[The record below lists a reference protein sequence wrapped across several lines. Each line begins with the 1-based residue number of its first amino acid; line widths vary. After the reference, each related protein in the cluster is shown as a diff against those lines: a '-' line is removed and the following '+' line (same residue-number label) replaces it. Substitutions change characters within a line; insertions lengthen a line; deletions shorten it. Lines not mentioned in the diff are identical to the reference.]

1 VYMYVV
7 SLALA
12 VRYRVHWT
20 KCYRGHTFIS
30 LSAESLSTLTWSLAR
45 VPGRRDCLLW

>member
-1 VYMYVV
+1 VYKYVV

-20 KCYRGHTFIS
+20 KWYRGHTFIGGFAQHS
-30 LSAESLSTLTWSLAR
+30 NLESGPR
-45 VPGRRDCLLW
+45 PR